1 MYTVVPKFLSAA
13 VWSSSSDTDAD
24 DFQKDC

>member
-1 MYTVVPKFLSAA
+1 MHTVISKFLSAA
-13 VWSSSSDTDAD
+13 VWSSSNDTDAD